1 MMKQS
6 RFFSQFF
13 LSIRKYLVLAAVI
26 FLCSGC
32 TYKILFWERNIWT
45 EFDGIFVIEEPDNL
59 EKYASLLPDSL
70 DMPQQP
76 LVGMFCA
83 DYYDTERWPIT
94 LTKYLG
100 PYLESAL
107 FITCEYNG
115 QEGWYCPY
123 MAVTTEAALIGGHRL
138 GYPKILADQ
147 IQLDKHEKG
156 WNGSTL
162 VDGVEHLGLQFALYP
177 LDSLQQYSTDQVDF
191 MKGNEVS
198 DLKFST
204 ILLRPP
210 AVGPEVVVFSMTP
223 PPLVKRLPGLVSI
236 QLGGPLEGL
245 IGPGTLSPGLYQHF
259 SMGSG
264 QVPSGPV
271 IALVLLVLLV
281 TLSVIILVLI
291 VRRLKQ
297 RQVEERML

>member
-1 MMKQS
+1 MMQQLKS
-6 RFFSQFF
+6 FSQFF
-13 LSIRKYLVLAAVI
+13 LSIRKYLVLTAVI

-70 DMPQQP
+70 DMPKVP
-76 LVGMFCA
+76 MVGMFCA

-94 LTKYLG
+94 LTKYLD
-100 PYLESAL
+100 PYFESAL

-123 MAVTTEAALIGGHRL
+123 MSVTTEAALIGGHRL

-147 IQLDKHEKG
+147 IQLDKHENG
-156 WNGSTL
+156 WNGSTK
-162 VDGVEHLGLQFALYP
+162 VDDVEHLGLQFTVHH
-177 LDSLQQYSTDQVDF
+177 LDSLHHYLPAQIGF
-191 MKGNEVS
+191 IKGNEVS
-198 DLKFST
+198 DLIFTT

-223 PPLVKRLPGLVSI
+223 PPLVERLPGLVSI

-245 IGPGTLSPGLYQHF
+245 IEPGTLSPGLYQHF

-264 QVPSGPV
+264 QEPSGPV
-271 IALVLLVLLV
+271 IALILLGLVGALVVIVLLW
-281 TLSVIILVLI
+281 T
-291 VRRLKQ
+291 VRRLRK
-297 RQVEERML
+297 RRA